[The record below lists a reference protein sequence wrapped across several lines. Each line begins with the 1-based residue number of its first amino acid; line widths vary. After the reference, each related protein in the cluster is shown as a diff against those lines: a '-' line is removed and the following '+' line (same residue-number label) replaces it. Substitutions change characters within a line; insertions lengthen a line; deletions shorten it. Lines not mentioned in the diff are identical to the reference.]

1 MKQNTSLGKL
11 IHDTREKLGLSQRE
25 LARQANMDCA
35 EISRIES
42 GKRLKPNILYL
53 KNIAEILNLSMVEL
67 MKLAGY
73 NEIDINWGKDF
84 SNRRTTSDYQ
94 KQIESYKNFYF
105 DVLKHIE
112 ERRKV
117 SFTVKG
123 GIADL
128 IERIEYAQ
136 LEKKEIS
143 NEEILEN
150 LKELM
155 SLIQPNL
162 EKFDKSKYSIK

>member
-1 MKQNTSLGKL
+1 MFMKQNTSLGKL
-11 IHDTREKLGLSQRE
+11 IHDTREKMGLSQRE
-25 LARQANMDCA
+25 LARQANMDYA

-42 GKRLKPNILYL
+42 GKRLKPNVLYL
-53 KNIAEILNLSMVEL
+53 KGISETLNLSMVDL

-73 NEIDINWGKDF
+73 NKIDIDWGKQLK
-84 SNRRTTSDYQ
+84 STKDYQ
-94 KQIESYKNFYF
+94 NQIEGYKRFYF
-105 DVLKHIE
+105 DVLEYIE

-117 SFTVKG
+117 SFTIKG
-123 GIADL
+123 GLADL
-128 IERIEYAQ
+128 IEKIEYAQ

-150 LKELM
+150 LKELI
-155 SLIQPNL
+155 SLIKPNL

>member
-11 IHDTREKLGLSQRE
+11 IHDTREKMGLSQRE
-25 LARQANMDCA
+25 LARQANMDYA

-42 GKRLKPNILYL
+42 GKRLKPNVLYL
-53 KNIAEILNLSMVEL
+53 KGISETLNLSMVDL

-73 NEIDINWGKDF
+73 NKIDIDWGKQLK
-84 SNRRTTSDYQ
+84 STKDYQ
-94 KQIESYKNFYF
+94 NQIDGYKRFYF
-105 DVLKHIE
+105 DVLEYIE

-117 SFTVKG
+117 SFTIKG
-123 GIADL
+123 GLADL
-128 IERIEYAQ
+128 IEKIEYAQ

-150 LKELM
+150 LKELI
-155 SLIQPNL
+155 SLIKPNL
-162 EKFDKSKYSIK
+162 EKFDKTNYLSFR